1 MKREFVLFIIGI
13 SRISALTMFG
23 EDLDFISSNT
33 HQIVLADGVPE
44 EIIDRFTPILYSW
57 RPGRLELR
65 NMCEVFECNF
75 LFNSN
80 FDIRKRFLANG
91 CKNFK
96 NIPCMNI
103 EEQDSVYQVETT
115 IYRGSYATS
124 ITLGNR
130 TYGLIGDAWENSVVF
145 EVGVKVVE

>member
-1 MKREFVLFIIGI
+1 MKVVLVLCLIGI
-13 SRISALTMFG
+13 SIIKTLTMFG
-23 EDLDFISSNT
+23 DELDFISSKT

-44 EIIDRFTPILYSW
+44 EVIDRFTPILYSW
-57 RPGRLELR
+57 KPGRLELR

-80 FDIRKRFLANG
+80 FDVRKRFLANG

-103 EEQDSVYQVETT
+103 EEQDSVYQIETT
-115 IYRGSYATS
+115 IYRGSYASS
-124 ITLGNR
+124 ISLGNR
-130 TYGLIGDAWENSVVF
+130 TYGMIGDAYENSIIF
-145 EVGVKVVE
+145 EIGVKVVE